1 MPPAAVFKPL
11 DDLLVLAR
19 LDGRDKVRSARYQ
32 ADTFQF
38 HRYEDKMTQLSQSNE
53 NHTLDM
59 HKSECP

>member
-1 MPPAAVFKPL
+1 MPPAAVFKRL

-19 LDGRDKVRSARYQ
+19 LDVRDKVRSARYQ

-53 NHTLDM
+53 NHMLDM
-59 HKSECP
+59 HKSEFL